1 MRHAT
6 TTMLAVMLSPF
17 LADAIAATDSVP
29 PGGCRPVGERESE
42 VGCWVV
48 ADREIGELKNAQAFW
63 HLDTFPTH
71 QAAEAAKGPHGAVV
85 EAYGKTWLLTIEDQA
100 DWRVAGGSHVSNIGP
115 LPVVAGAKYSVRYL
129 DAVFQPGM
137 TAAEHRH
144 SGPEAWYTL
153 EGETCL
159 ETPEGAQIGRAGGA
173 PVIVP
178 GGLPMHLTATGTT
191 LRRSL
196 VLILYETGKPV
207 TIAAHDW
214 KPKGLCRR

>member
-1 MRHAT
+1 MRYGTAIT
-6 TTMLAVMLSPF
+6 LGVMLF
-17 LADAIAATDSVP
+17 ECLGGAIAATDSVP
-29 PGGCRPVGERESE
+29 PGGCKPVSERTSE
-42 VGCWVV
+42 VGCWVI
-48 ADREIGELKNAQAFW
+48 ADHEIGELKNAQTFW
-63 HLDTFPTH
+63 HLDTFPTRE
-71 QAAEAAKGPHGAVV
+71 AAEAAKGPHGTVV
-85 EAYGKTWLLTIEDQA
+85 KAYGKTWLLTIKDKP
-100 DWRVAGGSHVSNIGP
+100 DWRVTGGDHVSDIGP

-153 EGETCL
+153 DGETCL
-159 ETPEGAQIGRAGGA
+159 ETPEGAQVGRAGGT

-196 VLILYETGKPV
+196 VLVLYETGKPV

>member
-1 MRHAT
+1 
-6 TTMLAVMLSPF
+6 
-17 LADAIAATDSVP
+17 
-29 PGGCRPVGERESE
+29 
-42 VGCWVV
+42 
-48 ADREIGELKNAQAFW
+48 
-63 HLDTFPTH
+63 
-71 QAAEAAKGPHGAVV
+71 
-85 EAYGKTWLLTIEDQA
+85 
-100 DWRVAGGSHVSNIGP
+100 
-115 LPVVAGAKYSVRYL
+115 
-129 DAVFQPGM
+129 M
-137 TAAEHRH
+137 TADEHRH

-159 ETPEGAQIGRAGGA
+159 ETPEGAQIGRAGGP